1 MEKMM
6 EKRNVATDRRN
17 VSTDAEETALKAVS
31 DAFDTADRIHKDI
44 KKASGASDEAIMAD
58 EAADSDTLH

>member
-6 EKRNVATDRRN
+6 EKRNVATERRN
-17 VSTDAEETALKAVS
+17 VSTDAEETAIKAAS
-31 DAFDTADRIHKDI
+31 DAFDTADRVRKDV
-44 KKASGASDEAIMAD
+44 KRAAGAPDEAIMAD

>member
-6 EKRNVATDRRN
+6 EKRNVATERRN
-17 VSTDAEETALKAVS
+17 LTPEAEEDVIKSVA
-31 DAFDTADRIHKDI
+31 DAFNMAEEVRKTV
-44 KKASGASDEAIMAD
+44 KKAFSESNEAVAAD